1 MPDQNFK
8 TSCHHMSTCALTG
21 ASAFFDAIPGSFM
34 LINGPLWCYFYAMKY
49 VEDYDASALRRFHC
63 TQPEGNALVY
73 GTEKDLLAG
82 LDFVKSN
89 FTPERIFILNNCSV
103 SLVGDDIAGIAAKA
117 ELPCPVYAADCGGIA
132 GDFSEGYEIALLR
145 VIEEVK
151 KNAKNN
157 TGLCYKKGKT
167 QNGNT
172 EGNATTSGKNS
183 KTDTECA
190 EATNSMDGRCDAQ
203 VTGNTNTV
211 KAGSGTPSVNLLG
224 LSPTY
229 FRGEEDIK
237 EIRRILE
244 AAGYR
249 INSIPGG
256 GSGWDEIMRL
266 PEADLNLVV
275 RDELALKAAKQLEQ
289 DYGTPYL
296 SAGMPYGIEGTL
308 HWLDKINEVLPAKNP
323 EAVRQEAEAVN
334 ARLQFRS
341 SNMQSLWGPLWFDN
355 ILVAA
360 PPSEAAGIA
369 EAVRG
374 EWADTGNLIIHFTQG
389 TALRPKAATKI
400 CIAGKDD
407 AAMKETFENWSG
419 GLVMGSSLEASR
431 LVRLKKP
438 FVTCNIV
445 LPAYHEIIATD
456 LPLCGIRGAAYL
468 FERIWNAKLSACM
481 DEVKQTN

>member
-1 MPDQNFK
+1 MHDNDFK

-82 LDFVKSN
+82 LDFVKTN
-89 FTPERIFILNNCSV
+89 FTPERVFLLNNCSV
-103 SLVGDDIAGIAAKA
+103 SLVGDDIVGIAGKA
-117 ELPCPVYAADCGGIA
+117 ELPFPVYAADCGGIS
-132 GDFSEGYEIALLR
+132 GDFAEGYEIALLR

-151 KNAKNN
+151 KNAKAKSD
-157 TGLCYKKGKT
+157 LADVS
-167 QNGNT
+167 
-172 EGNATTSGKNS
+172 EANS
-183 KTDTECA
+183 KNAD
-190 EATNSMDGRCDAQ
+190 EAKVSENLNLETIDC
-203 VTGNTNTV
+203 
-211 KAGSGTPSVNLLG
+211 KPSVNLLG

-244 AAGYR
+244 MAGYH
-249 INSIPGG
+249 INAIPGG
-256 GSGWDEIMRL
+256 GSAWSEIMRL
-266 PEADLNLVV
+266 PQADLNLVL
-275 RDELALKAAKQLEQ
+275 RDELALKAAKELQAEF
-289 DYGTPYL
+289 GTPYL
-296 SAGMPYGIEGTL
+296 SVGMPYGIQGTL
-308 HWLDKINEVLPAKNP
+308 RWLDTINEVLPAKNR
-323 EAVRQEAEAVN
+323 EAIRQEAEAVN

-355 ILVAA
+355 ILIAA

-374 EWADTGNLIIHFTQG
+374 EWADTGNLVIHFTQD
-389 TALRPKAATKI
+389 TALRPQAATKI

-407 AAMKETFENWSG
+407 TAMKETFENWSG

-438 FVTCNIV
+438 FVNCNIV

-456 LPLCGIRGAAYL
+456 SPLCGIRGAAYL
-468 FERIWNAKLSACM
+468 FERIWNAKLSGCM
-481 DEVKQTN
+481 DEVKSIR

>member
-1 MPDQNFK
+1 MHDNDFK

-82 LDFVKSN
+82 LDFVKAN
-89 FTPERIFILNNCSV
+89 FTPERVFLLNNCSV
-103 SLVGDDIAGIAAKA
+103 SLVGDDIVGIAAKA
-117 ELPCPVYAADCGGIA
+117 ELPFPVYAADCGGIA
-132 GDFSEGYEIALLR
+132 GDFAEGYEIALLR

-151 KNAKNN
+151 RNAKAKSN
-157 TGLCYKKGKT
+157 L
-167 QNGNT
+167 
-172 EGNATTSGKNS
+172 AL
-183 KTDTECA
+183 
-190 EATNSMDGRCDAQ
+190 
-203 VTGNTNTV
+203 
-211 KAGSGTPSVNLLG
+211 PSVNVLG

-244 AAGYR
+244 TAGYH
-249 INSIPGG
+249 INAIPGG
-256 GSGWDEIMRL
+256 GSAWSEIMRL
-266 PEADLNLVV
+266 PQADLNLVL
-275 RDELALKAAKQLEQ
+275 RDELALKAAKELQAEF
-289 DYGTPYL
+289 GTPYL
-296 SAGMPYGIEGTL
+296 SVGMPYGIAGTL
-308 HWLDKINEVLPAKNP
+308 RWLENLNAVLPAKNL
-323 EAVRQEAEAVN
+323 EAVRLEAETVN

-355 ILVAA
+355 ILIAA
-360 PPSEAAGIA
+360 PPSEATGIA

-374 EWADTGNLIIHFTQG
+374 EWADTGNLVIHFTQD
-389 TALRPKAATKI
+389 TALRPQAATKI

-438 FVTCNIV
+438 FVNCNIV

-456 LPLCGIRGAAYL
+456 SPLCGIRGAAYL
-468 FERIWNAKLSACM
+468 FERIWNAKLSGYM
-481 DEVKQTN
+481 DEVKSVR

>member
-1 MPDQNFK
+1 MHDNDFK

-82 LDFVKSN
+82 LDFVKTN
-89 FTPERIFILNNCSV
+89 FTPERVFLLNNCSV
-103 SLVGDDIAGIAAKA
+103 SLVGDDIAGIAGKA
-117 ELPCPVYAADCGGIA
+117 ELPFPVYAADCGGIA
-132 GDFSEGYEIALLR
+132 GDFAEGYEIALLR

-151 KNAKNN
+151 RNAKAKSD
-157 TGLCYKKGKT
+157 L
-167 QNGNT
+167 
-172 EGNATTSGKNS
+172 AS
-183 KTDTECA
+183 
-190 EATNSMDGRCDAQ
+190 
-203 VTGNTNTV
+203 
-211 KAGSGTPSVNLLG
+211 PSVNVLG

-244 AAGYR
+244 TAGYH
-249 INSIPGG
+249 INAIPGG
-256 GSGWDEIMRL
+256 GSAWSEIMRL
-266 PEADLNLVV
+266 PQADLNLVL
-275 RDELALKAAKQLEQ
+275 RDELALKAAKELQAEF
-289 DYGTPYL
+289 GTPYL
-296 SAGMPYGIEGTL
+296 SVGMPYGIQGTL
-308 HWLDKINEVLPAKNP
+308 RWLDTINAVLPAKNR
-323 EAVRQEAEAVN
+323 EAIRQEAETVN

-355 ILVAA
+355 ILIAA

-369 EAVRG
+369 EVVRG
-374 EWADTGNLIIHFTQG
+374 EWADTGNLVIHFAQD
-389 TALRPKAATKI
+389 TALRPQAATKI

-407 AAMKETFENWSG
+407 TAMKETFENWSS

-438 FVTCNIV
+438 FVNCNIV

-456 LPLCGIRGAAYL
+456 SPLCGIRGAAYL
-468 FERIWNAKLSACM
+468 FERIWNAKLSGCM
-481 DEVKQTN
+481 DEVKSIR

>member
-1 MPDQNFK
+1 MPVSSHYAKEEPHMHDNDFK

-82 LDFVKSN
+82 LDFVKAN
-89 FTPERIFILNNCSV
+89 FTPERVFLLNNCSV

-117 ELPCPVYAADCGGIA
+117 ELPFPVYAADCGGIA
-132 GDFSEGYEIALLR
+132 GDFAEGYEIALLR

-151 KNAKNN
+151 RNAKAKSN
-157 TGLCYKKGKT
+157 L
-167 QNGNT
+167 
-172 EGNATTSGKNS
+172 AL
-183 KTDTECA
+183 
-190 EATNSMDGRCDAQ
+190 
-203 VTGNTNTV
+203 
-211 KAGSGTPSVNLLG
+211 PSVNVLG

-244 AAGYR
+244 TAGYH
-249 INSIPGG
+249 INAIPGG
-256 GSGWDEIMRL
+256 GSAWSEIMRL
-266 PEADLNLVV
+266 PQADLNLVL
-275 RDELALKAAKQLEQ
+275 RDELALKAAKELQAEF
-289 DYGTPYL
+289 GTPYL
-296 SAGMPYGIEGTL
+296 SVGLPYGIAGTL
-308 HWLDKINEVLPAKNP
+308 RWLENLNAVLPAKNL
-323 EAVRQEAEAVN
+323 EAVRLEAETVN

-355 ILVAA
+355 ILIAA
-360 PPSEAAGIA
+360 PPSEATGIA

-374 EWADTGNLIIHFTQG
+374 EWADTGNLVIHFTQD
-389 TALRPKAATKI
+389 TALRPQAATKI

-438 FVTCNIV
+438 FVNCNIV

-456 LPLCGIRGAAYL
+456 SPLCGIRGAAYL
-468 FERIWNAKLSACM
+468 FERIWNAKLSGYM
-481 DEVKQTN
+481 DEVKSVR

>member
-1 MPDQNFK
+1 MPVSSHYAKEEPHMHDNDFK

-82 LDFVKSN
+82 LDFVKAN
-89 FTPERIFILNNCSV
+89 FTPERVFLLNNCSV

-117 ELPCPVYAADCGGIA
+117 ELPFPVYAADCGGIA
-132 GDFSEGYEIALLR
+132 GDFAEGYEIALLR
-145 VIEEVK
+145 AIEEVK
-151 KNAKNN
+151 KNAKAKSD
-157 TGLCYKKGKT
+157 L
-167 QNGNT
+167 
-172 EGNATTSGKNS
+172 AS
-183 KTDTECA
+183 
-190 EATNSMDGRCDAQ
+190 
-203 VTGNTNTV
+203 
-211 KAGSGTPSVNLLG
+211 PSVNVLG

-244 AAGYR
+244 TAGYH
-249 INSIPGG
+249 INAIPGG
-256 GSGWDEIMRL
+256 GSAWSEIMRL
-266 PEADLNLVV
+266 PQADLNLVL
-275 RDELALKAAKQLEQ
+275 RDELALKAAKELQAEF
-289 DYGTPYL
+289 GTPYL
-296 SAGMPYGIEGTL
+296 SVGMPYGIAGTL
-308 HWLDKINEVLPAKNP
+308 RWLENLNAVLPAKNL
-323 EAVRQEAEAVN
+323 EAVRLEAETVN

-355 ILVAA
+355 ILIAA
-360 PPSEAAGIA
+360 PPSEATGIA

-374 EWADTGNLIIHFTQG
+374 EWADTGNLVIHFTQD
-389 TALRPKAATKI
+389 TALRPQAATKI

-438 FVTCNIV
+438 FVNCNIV

-456 LPLCGIRGAAYL
+456 SPLCGIRGAAYL
-468 FERIWNAKLSACM
+468 FERIWNAKLSGYM
-481 DEVKQTN
+481 DEVKSVR

>member
-1 MPDQNFK
+1 MRDNDFK

-82 LDFVKSN
+82 LEFVKTN
-89 FTPERIFILNNCSV
+89 FTLERIFILNNCSV

-132 GDFSEGYEIALLR
+132 GDFAEGYEIALLR

-151 KNAKNN
+151 KNAKTKRDLADVSEANSEN
-157 TGLCYKKGKT
+157 T
-167 QNGNT
+167 T
-172 EGNATTSGKNS
+172 EANVSENINPETV
-183 KTDTECA
+183 DT
-190 EATNSMDGRCDAQ
+190 
-203 VTGNTNTV
+203 
-211 KAGSGTPSVNLLG
+211 KPSVNLLG

-244 AAGYR
+244 TAGYH
-249 INSIPGG
+249 INAIPGG
-256 GSGWDEIMRL
+256 GSAWDEIMEL
-266 PEADLNLVV
+266 PQADLNLVL
-275 RDELALKAAKQLEQ
+275 RDELALKAAKELESEF
-289 DYGTPYL
+289 GTPYL
-296 SAGMPYGIEGTL
+296 SAGMPYGIQGTL
-308 HWLDKINEVLPAKNP
+308 AWLEKINTVLPATNLKT
-323 EAVRQEAEAVN
+323 VRQEAETVN

-355 ILVAA
+355 ILIAA

-374 EWADTGNLIIHFTQG
+374 EWADTGNLVIHFTED
-389 TALRPKAATKI
+389 TPLRPKAANKI
-400 CIAGKDD
+400 CVTGKDD
-407 AAMKETFENWSG
+407 AAMKETFENWTG
-419 GLVMGSSLEASR
+419 GLVIGSSLETSR
-431 LVRLKKP
+431 FVRLKKP
-438 FVTCNIV
+438 FVNCNIV
-445 LPAYHEIIATD
+445 LPSYHEIIATD
-456 LPLCGIRGAAYL
+456 SPLCGIRGASYL
-468 FERIWNAKLSACM
+468 FERIWNAKLNSCM
-481 DEVKQTN
+481 EEVK

>member
-1 MPDQNFK
+1 MRDNDFK

-82 LDFVKSN
+82 LDFVKAN

-117 ELPCPVYAADCGGIA
+117 ELPCPVYAADCGGIS
-132 GDFSEGYEIALLR
+132 GDFAEGYEIALLR
-145 VIEEVK
+145 VIAEVK
-151 KNAKNN
+151 KNA
-157 TGLCYKKGKT
+157 
-167 QNGNT
+167 
-172 EGNATTSGKNS
+172 EA
-183 KTDTECA
+183 KTDVSFEHAKSQNCNNGSAAVSETKSENAA
-190 EATNSMDGRCDAQ
+190 E
-203 VTGNTNTV
+203 V
-211 KAGSGTPSVNLLG
+211 KVSASANPAISSAKPSVNVLG

-244 AAGYR
+244 TAGYR
-249 INSIPGG
+249 INAIPGG
-256 GSGWDEIMRL
+256 GSAWSEIMQL
-266 PEADLNLVV
+266 PQADLNLVL
-275 RDELALKAAKQLEQ
+275 RDELALKAAKELQAEF
-289 DYGTPYL
+289 GTPYL
-296 SAGMPYGIEGTL
+296 SVGMPYGIQGTL
-308 HWLDKINEVLPAKNP
+308 RWLDTINATLPAKNR
-323 EAVRQEAEAVN
+323 EAIRQEAETVN

-355 ILVAA
+355 ILIAA
-360 PPSEAAGIA
+360 PPSEASGIA

-374 EWADTGNLIIHFTQG
+374 EWADTGNLVIHFTQD
-389 TALRPKAATKI
+389 TALRPQAATKI

-407 AAMKETFENWSG
+407 TAMKETFENWSG

-438 FVTCNIV
+438 FVNCNIV

-456 LPLCGIRGAAYL
+456 SPLCGIRGAAYL
-468 FERIWNAKLSACM
+468 FERIWNAKLSGCM
-481 DEVKQTN
+481 DEVKSIR

>member
-1 MPDQNFK
+1 MRDNDFK

-82 LDFVKSN
+82 LDFVKAN

-132 GDFSEGYEIALLR
+132 GDFAEGYEIALLR
-145 VIEEVK
+145 VIAEVK
-151 KNAKNN
+151 KNAEAKRD
-157 TGLCYKKGKT
+157 LADVS
-167 QNGNT
+167 
-172 EGNATTSGKNS
+172 EANS
-183 KTDTECA
+183 KNAD
-190 EATNSMDGRCDAQ
+190 EAKVSENLNLETIDC
-203 VTGNTNTV
+203 
-211 KAGSGTPSVNLLG
+211 KPSVNLLG

-244 AAGYR
+244 MAGYR
-249 INSIPGG
+249 INAIPGG
-256 GSGWDEIMRL
+256 GSAWSEIMRL
-266 PEADLNLVV
+266 PQADLNLVL
-275 RDELALKAAKQLEQ
+275 RDELALKAAKELQAEF
-289 DYGTPYL
+289 GTPYL
-296 SAGMPYGIEGTL
+296 SVGMPYGIQGTL
-308 HWLDKINEVLPAKNP
+308 RWLDTINAVLPAKNR
-323 EAVRQEAEAVN
+323 EAIRQEAEAVN

-355 ILVAA
+355 ILIAA

-374 EWADTGNLIIHFTQG
+374 EWADTGNLVIHFTQD
-389 TALRPKAATKI
+389 TALRPQAATKI

-438 FVTCNIV
+438 FVNCNIV

-456 LPLCGIRGAAYL
+456 SPLCGIRGAAYL
-468 FERIWNAKLSACM
+468 FERIWNAKLSGCM
-481 DEVKQTN
+481 DEVKSIR

>member
-1 MPDQNFK
+1 MRDNDFK

-82 LDFVKSN
+82 LEFVKTN

-103 SLVGDDIAGIAAKA
+103 SLVGDDIAGIAARA

-132 GDFSEGYEIALLR
+132 GDFAEGYEIALLR

-151 KNAKNN
+151 KNAKTKRDLADVSEANSEN
-157 TGLCYKKGKT
+157 T
-167 QNGNT
+167 T
-172 EGNATTSGKNS
+172 EANVSENINPETV
-183 KTDTECA
+183 DT
-190 EATNSMDGRCDAQ
+190 
-203 VTGNTNTV
+203 
-211 KAGSGTPSVNLLG
+211 KPSVNLLG

-244 AAGYR
+244 TAGYH
-249 INSIPGG
+249 INAIPGG
-256 GSGWDEIMRL
+256 GSAWDEIMEL
-266 PEADLNLVV
+266 PQADLNLVF
-275 RDELALKAAKQLEQ
+275 RDELALKAARELETEF
-289 DYGTPYL
+289 GTPYL
-296 SAGMPYGIEGTL
+296 SVGMPYGIAGTL
-308 HWLDKINEVLPAKNP
+308 RWLDTINAALPAKNT
-323 EAVRQEAEAVN
+323 EAIRQEAEAVN

-355 ILVAA
+355 ILIAA

-374 EWADTGNLIIHFTQG
+374 EWADTSNLVIHFTQD
-389 TALRPKAATKI
+389 TPLRPKAATKI

-407 AAMKETFENWSG
+407 AAMKETFENWTG
-419 GLVMGSSLEASR
+419 GLVIGSSLETSR

-438 FVTCNIV
+438 FVNCNIV
-445 LPAYHEIIATD
+445 LPSYHEIIATD
-456 LPLCGIRGAAYL
+456 SPLCGIRGAAYL
-468 FERIWNAKLSACM
+468 FERIWNAKLNSCM
-481 DEVKQTN
+481 EEVK

>member
-1 MPDQNFK
+1 MRDNDFK

-82 LDFVKSN
+82 LDFVKAN

-132 GDFSEGYEIALLR
+132 GDFAEGYEIALLR
-145 VIEEVK
+145 LIKEVK
-151 KNAKNN
+151 NHTSANA
-157 TGLCYKKGKT
+157 GV
-167 QNGNT
+167 
-172 EGNATTSGKNS
+172 SSKNS
-183 KTDTECA
+183 
-190 EATNSMDGRCDAQ
+190 AT
-203 VTGNTNTV
+203 
-211 KAGSGTPSVNLLG
+211 KPSVNLLG

-237 EIRRILE
+237 EICRILE
-244 AAGYR
+244 TAGYR
-249 INSIPGG
+249 INAIPGG
-256 GSGWDEIMRL
+256 GSAWDEIMEL
-266 PEADLNLVV
+266 PQADLNLVL
-275 RDELALKAAKQLEQ
+275 RDELALKAAKELESEF
-289 DYGTPYL
+289 GTPYL
-296 SAGMPYGIEGTL
+296 SAGMPYGIQGTL
-308 HWLDKINEVLPAKNP
+308 AWLEKINTVLPATNLKT
-323 EAVRQEAEAVN
+323 VRQEAETVN

-355 ILVAA
+355 ILIAA

-374 EWADTGNLIIHFTQG
+374 EWADTGNLVIHFTED
-389 TALRPKAATKI
+389 TPLRPKAANKI
-400 CIAGKDD
+400 CVTGKDD
-407 AAMKETFENWSG
+407 AAMKETFENWTG
-419 GLVMGSSLEASR
+419 GLVIGSSLETSR
-431 LVRLKKP
+431 FVRLKKP
-438 FVTCNIV
+438 FVNCNIV
-445 LPAYHEIIATD
+445 LPSYHEIIATD
-456 LPLCGIRGAAYL
+456 SPLCGIRGASYL
-468 FERIWNAKLSACM
+468 FERIWNAKLNSCM
-481 DEVKQTN
+481 EEVK

>member
-1 MPDQNFK
+1 MHDNDFK

-82 LDFVKSN
+82 LDFVKAN
-89 FTPERIFILNNCSV
+89 FTPERVFLLNNCSV

-117 ELPCPVYAADCGGIA
+117 ELPFPVYAADCGGIA
-132 GDFSEGYEIALLR
+132 GDFAEGYEIALLR

-151 KNAKNN
+151 RNAKAKSN
-157 TGLCYKKGKT
+157 L
-167 QNGNT
+167 
-172 EGNATTSGKNS
+172 AL
-183 KTDTECA
+183 
-190 EATNSMDGRCDAQ
+190 
-203 VTGNTNTV
+203 
-211 KAGSGTPSVNLLG
+211 PSVNVLG

-244 AAGYR
+244 TAGYH
-249 INSIPGG
+249 INAIPGG
-256 GSGWDEIMRL
+256 GSAWSEIMRL
-266 PEADLNLVV
+266 PQADLNLVL
-275 RDELALKAAKQLEQ
+275 RDELALKAAKELQAEF
-289 DYGTPYL
+289 GTPYL
-296 SAGMPYGIEGTL
+296 SVGMPYGIAGTL
-308 HWLDKINEVLPAKNP
+308 RWLKNLNAVLPAKNL
-323 EAVRQEAEAVN
+323 EAVRLEAETVN

-355 ILVAA
+355 ILIAA
-360 PPSEAAGIA
+360 PPSEATGIA

-374 EWADTGNLIIHFTQG
+374 EWADTGNLVIHFTQD
-389 TALRPKAATKI
+389 TALRPQAATKI

-438 FVTCNIV
+438 FVNCNIV

-456 LPLCGIRGAAYL
+456 SPLCGIR
-468 FERIWNAKLSACM
+468 ERKAERLHG
-481 DEVKQTN
+481 

>member
-1 MPDQNFK
+1 MRDNDFK

-73 GTEKDLLAG
+73 GTEKDLLAS
-82 LDFVKSN
+82 LDFVKAN
-89 FTPERIFILNNCSV
+89 FTPERVFLLNNCSV

-132 GDFSEGYEIALLR
+132 GDFAEGYEIALLR
-145 VIEEVK
+145 VIAEVK
-151 KNAKNN
+151 KNAEAKRD
-157 TGLCYKKGKT
+157 LADVS
-167 QNGNT
+167 
-172 EGNATTSGKNS
+172 EANS
-183 KTDTECA
+183 KNAD
-190 EATNSMDGRCDAQ
+190 EAKVSENLNLETIDC
-203 VTGNTNTV
+203 
-211 KAGSGTPSVNLLG
+211 KPSVNLLG

-244 AAGYR
+244 MAGYH
-249 INSIPGG
+249 INAIPGG
-256 GSGWDEIMRL
+256 GSAWSEIMRL
-266 PEADLNLVV
+266 PQADLNLVL
-275 RDELALKAAKQLEQ
+275 RDELALKAAKELQAEF
-289 DYGTPYL
+289 GTPYL
-296 SAGMPYGIEGTL
+296 SVGMPYGIQGTL
-308 HWLDKINEVLPAKNP
+308 RWLDTINEVLPAKNR
-323 EAVRQEAEAVN
+323 EAIRQEAEAVN

-355 ILVAA
+355 ILIAA

-374 EWADTGNLIIHFTQG
+374 EWADTGNLVIHFTQD
-389 TALRPKAATKI
+389 TALRPQAATKI

-407 AAMKETFENWSG
+407 TAMKETFENWSG

-438 FVTCNIV
+438 FVNCNIV

-456 LPLCGIRGAAYL
+456 SPLCGIRGAAYL
-468 FERIWNAKLSACM
+468 FERIWNAKLSGCM
-481 DEVKQTN
+481 DEVKSTR

>member
-1 MPDQNFK
+1 MHDNDFK

-21 ASAFFDAIPGSFM
+21 ASAFFNAIPGSFM

-82 LDFVKSN
+82 LDFVKAN
-89 FTPERIFILNNCSV
+89 FTPERVFLLNNCSV

-117 ELPCPVYAADCGGIA
+117 ELPFPVYAADCGGIA
-132 GDFSEGYEIALLR
+132 GDFAEGYEIALLR
-145 VIEEVK
+145 VIKEAK
-151 KNAKNN
+151 KNAK
-157 TGLCYKKGKT
+157 
-167 QNGNT
+167 
-172 EGNATTSGKNS
+172 ANS
-183 KTDTECA
+183 DLA
-190 EATNSMDGRCDAQ
+190 S
-203 VTGNTNTV
+203 
-211 KAGSGTPSVNLLG
+211 PSVNLLG

-244 AAGYR
+244 TAGYR
-249 INSIPGG
+249 INAIPGG
-256 GSGWDEIMRL
+256 GSAWGEIMRL
-266 PEADLNLVV
+266 PQADLNLVL
-275 RDELALKAAKQLEQ
+275 RDELALKAAKELQEEF
-289 DYGTPYL
+289 GTPYL
-296 SAGMPYGIEGTL
+296 SVGMPYGIVGTL
-308 HWLDKINEVLPAKNP
+308 RWLDAINAVLPAKNR
-323 EAVRQEAEAVN
+323 EAIRQEAETVN

-355 ILVAA
+355 ILIAA

-374 EWADTGNLIIHFTQG
+374 EWADTGNLVIHFTQD
-389 TALRPKAATKI
+389 TALRPPAATKI

-438 FVTCNIV
+438 FVNCNIV

-456 LPLCGIRGAAYL
+456 SPLCGIRGAAYL
-468 FERIWNAKLSACM
+468 FERIWNAKLSGCM
-481 DEVKQTN
+481 DEVKSEY

>member
-1 MPDQNFK
+1 MRDNDFK

-63 TQPEGNALVY
+63 TQPEGNSLVY

-82 LDFVKSN
+82 LDFVKAN

-103 SLVGDDIAGIAAKA
+103 SLVGDDIAGITAKA
-117 ELPCPVYAADCGGIA
+117 ELPYPVYAADCGGIA
-132 GDFSEGYEIALLR
+132 GDFAEGYEIALLR
-145 VIEEVK
+145 VIAEVK
-151 KNAKNN
+151 KNAEAKRD
-157 TGLCYKKGKT
+157 LADVS
-167 QNGNT
+167 
-172 EGNATTSGKNS
+172 EANS
-183 KTDTECA
+183 KNAD
-190 EATNSMDGRCDAQ
+190 EAKVSENLNLETIDC
-203 VTGNTNTV
+203 
-211 KAGSGTPSVNLLG
+211 KPSVNLLG

-244 AAGYR
+244 MAGYR
-249 INSIPGG
+249 INAIPGG
-256 GSGWDEIMRL
+256 GSAWSEIMRL
-266 PEADLNLVV
+266 PQADLNLVL
-275 RDELALKAAKQLEQ
+275 RDELALKAAKELQAEF
-289 DYGTPYL
+289 GTPYL
-296 SAGMPYGIEGTL
+296 SVGMPYGIQGAL
-308 HWLDKINEVLPAKNP
+308 RWLDTINAVLPAKNR
-323 EAVRQEAEAVN
+323 EAIRQEAEAVN

-355 ILVAA
+355 ILIAA

-374 EWADTGNLIIHFTQG
+374 EWADTGNLVIHFTQD
-389 TALRPKAATKI
+389 TALRPQAATKI

-407 AAMKETFENWSG
+407 TAMKETFENWSG

-438 FVTCNIV
+438 FVNCNIV

-456 LPLCGIRGAAYL
+456 SPLCGIRGAAYL
-468 FERIWNAKLSACM
+468 FERIWNAKLSGCM
-481 DEVKQTN
+481 DEVKSIR

>member
-1 MPDQNFK
+1 MHDNDFK

-82 LDFVKSN
+82 LDFVKAN
-89 FTPERIFILNNCSV
+89 FTPERVFLLNNCSV

-117 ELPCPVYAADCGGIA
+117 ELPFPVYAADCGGIA
-132 GDFSEGYEIALLR
+132 GDFAEGYEIALLR
-145 VIEEVK
+145 VIAEVK
-151 KNAKNN
+151 KNAEAKRD
-157 TGLCYKKGKT
+157 LADVS
-167 QNGNT
+167 
-172 EGNATTSGKNS
+172 EANS
-183 KTDTECA
+183 KNAD
-190 EATNSMDGRCDAQ
+190 EAKVSENLNLETIDC
-203 VTGNTNTV
+203 
-211 KAGSGTPSVNLLG
+211 KPSVNLLG

-244 AAGYR
+244 TAGYH
-249 INSIPGG
+249 INAIPGG
-256 GSGWDEIMRL
+256 GSAWSEIMQL
-266 PEADLNLVV
+266 PQADLNLVL
-275 RDELALKAAKQLEQ
+275 RDELALKAAKELQAKF
-289 DYGTPYL
+289 GTPYL
-296 SAGMPYGIEGTL
+296 SVGMPYGIAGTL
-308 HWLDKINEVLPAKNP
+308 RWLDAINAVLPAKNR
-323 EAVRQEAEAVN
+323 EAIRQEAETVN

-355 ILVAA
+355 ILIAA

-374 EWADTGNLIIHFTQG
+374 EWADTGNLVIHFTQD
-389 TALRPKAATKI
+389 TALRPQAATKI

-407 AAMKETFENWSG
+407 GAMKETFENWSG

-438 FVTCNIV
+438 FVNCNIV
-445 LPAYHEIIATD
+445 LPAYHEIIAID
-456 LPLCGIRGAAYL
+456 APLCGIRGAAYL
-468 FERIWNAKLSACM
+468 FERIWNAKLSGCM
-481 DEVKQTN
+481 DEVKSIR

>member
-1 MPDQNFK
+1 MRDNDFK

-63 TQPEGNALVY
+63 TQPEGNSLVY

-82 LDFVKSN
+82 LDFVKAN

-103 SLVGDDIAGIAAKA
+103 SLVGDDIAGITAKA
-117 ELPCPVYAADCGGIA
+117 ELPYPVYAADCGGIA
-132 GDFSEGYEIALLR
+132 GDFAEGYEIALLR
-145 VIEEVK
+145 VIAEVK
-151 KNAKNN
+151 KNAEAKRD
-157 TGLCYKKGKT
+157 LADVS
-167 QNGNT
+167 
-172 EGNATTSGKNS
+172 EANS
-183 KTDTECA
+183 KNAD
-190 EATNSMDGRCDAQ
+190 EAKVSENLNFETIDC
-203 VTGNTNTV
+203 
-211 KAGSGTPSVNLLG
+211 KPSVNLLG

-244 AAGYR
+244 MAGYR
-249 INSIPGG
+249 INAIPGG
-256 GSGWDEIMRL
+256 GSAWSEIMRL
-266 PEADLNLVV
+266 PQADLNLVL
-275 RDELALKAAKQLEQ
+275 RDELALKAAKELQAEF
-289 DYGTPYL
+289 GTPYL
-296 SAGMPYGIEGTL
+296 SVGMPYGIQGTL
-308 HWLDKINEVLPAKNP
+308 RWLDTINAVLPAKNR
-323 EAVRQEAEAVN
+323 EAIRQEAEAVN

-355 ILVAA
+355 ILIAA

-374 EWADTGNLIIHFTQG
+374 EWADTGNLVIHFTQD
-389 TALRPKAATKI
+389 TALRPQAATKI

-407 AAMKETFENWSG
+407 TAMKETFE
-419 GLVMGSSLEASR
+419 SR

-438 FVTCNIV
+438 FVNCNIV

-456 LPLCGIRGAAYL
+456 SPLCGIRGAAYL
-468 FERIWNAKLSACM
+468 FERIWNAKLSGCM
-481 DEVKQTN
+481 DEVKSIR

>member
-1 MPDQNFK
+1 MPDNTWK

-82 LDFVKSN
+82 LDFVKAN

-103 SLVGDDIAGIAAKA
+103 SLVGDDIAGIAARA

-132 GDFSEGYEIALLR
+132 GDFAEGYEIALLR
-145 VIEEVK
+145 TIAEVK
-151 KNAKNN
+151 KNAKDKSD
-157 TGLCYKKGKT
+157 L
-167 QNGNT
+167 
-172 EGNATTSGKNS
+172 AS
-183 KTDTECA
+183 
-190 EATNSMDGRCDAQ
+190 
-203 VTGNTNTV
+203 
-211 KAGSGTPSVNLLG
+211 PSVNLLG

-244 AAGYR
+244 TAGYH
-249 INSIPGG
+249 INAIPGG
-256 GSGWDEIMRL
+256 GSAWDEIMEL
-266 PEADLNLVV
+266 PQADLNLVL
-275 RDELALKAAKQLEQ
+275 RDELALKAAKELESEF
-289 DYGTPYL
+289 GTPYL
-296 SAGMPYGIEGTL
+296 SAGMPYGIQGTL
-308 HWLDKINEVLPAKNP
+308 AWLEKINTVLPATNLK
-323 EAVRQEAEAVN
+323 AVRQEAETVN

-355 ILVAA
+355 ILIAA

-374 EWADTGNLIIHFTQG
+374 EWADTGNLVIHFTED
-389 TALRPKAATKI
+389 TPLRPKAANKI

-407 AAMKETFENWSG
+407 AAMKETFENWTG

-431 LVRLKKP
+431 LVRLNKP
-438 FVTCNIV
+438 FVNCNIV
-445 LPAYHEIIATD
+445 LPSYHEIIATAS
-456 LPLCGIRGAAYL
+456 PLCGIHGAAYL
-468 FERIWNAKLSACM
+468 FERIWNAKLNSCM
-481 DEVKQTN
+481 EEVKSGY

>member
-1 MPDQNFK
+1 MPDNTWK

-82 LDFVKSN
+82 LDFVKAN

-103 SLVGDDIAGIAAKA
+103 SLVGDDIAGIAARA

-132 GDFSEGYEIALLR
+132 GDFAEGYEIALLR
-145 VIEEVK
+145 TIAEVK
-151 KNAKNN
+151 KNAKDKSD
-157 TGLCYKKGKT
+157 L
-167 QNGNT
+167 
-172 EGNATTSGKNS
+172 AS
-183 KTDTECA
+183 
-190 EATNSMDGRCDAQ
+190 
-203 VTGNTNTV
+203 
-211 KAGSGTPSVNLLG
+211 PSVNLLG

-244 AAGYR
+244 TAGYH
-249 INSIPGG
+249 ISAIPGG
-256 GSGWDEIMRL
+256 GSAWDEIMEL
-266 PEADLNLVV
+266 PQADLNLVL
-275 RDELALKAAKQLEQ
+275 RDELALKAAKELESEF
-289 DYGTPYL
+289 GTPYL
-296 SAGMPYGIEGTL
+296 SAGMPYGIQGTL
-308 HWLDKINEVLPAKNP
+308 AWLEKINTVLPATNLK
-323 EAVRQEAEAVN
+323 AVRQEAETVN

-355 ILVAA
+355 ILIAA

-374 EWADTGNLIIHFTQG
+374 EWADTGNLVIHFTED
-389 TALRPKAATKI
+389 TPLRPKAANKI
-400 CIAGKDD
+400 CVTGKDD
-407 AAMKETFENWSG
+407 AAMKETFENWTG
-419 GLVMGSSLEASR
+419 GLVIGSSLETSR
-431 LVRLKKP
+431 FVRLKKP
-438 FVTCNIV
+438 FVNCNIV
-445 LPAYHEIIATD
+445 LPSYHEIIATD
-456 LPLCGIRGAAYL
+456 SPLCGIRGASNL
-468 FERIWNAKLSACM
+468 FERIWNAKLNSCM
-481 DEVKQTN
+481 EEVK

>member
-1 MPDQNFK
+1 MPVSSRYAKEEPHMHDNDFK

-82 LDFVKSN
+82 LDFVKTN
-89 FTPERIFILNNCSV
+89 FTPERVFLLNNCSV
-103 SLVGDDIAGIAAKA
+103 SLVGDDIVGIAGKA
-117 ELPCPVYAADCGGIA
+117 ELPFPVYAADCGGIA
-132 GDFSEGYEIALLR
+132 GDFAEGYEIALLR

-151 KNAKNN
+151 KNAKAKSD
-157 TGLCYKKGKT
+157 L
-167 QNGNT
+167 
-172 EGNATTSGKNS
+172 AS
-183 KTDTECA
+183 
-190 EATNSMDGRCDAQ
+190 
-203 VTGNTNTV
+203 
-211 KAGSGTPSVNLLG
+211 PSVNVLG

-244 AAGYR
+244 TAGYR
-249 INSIPGG
+249 INAIPGG
-256 GSGWDEIMRL
+256 GSAWSEIMRL
-266 PEADLNLVV
+266 PQADLNLVL
-275 RDELALKAAKQLEQ
+275 RDELALKAAKELQAEF
-289 DYGTPYL
+289 GTPYL
-296 SAGMPYGIEGTL
+296 SVGMPYGIVGTL
-308 HWLDKINEVLPAKNP
+308 RWLEKINAVLPAKNL
-323 EAVRQEAEAVN
+323 EAVRLEAETVN

-355 ILVAA
+355 ILIAA

-374 EWADTGNLIIHFTQG
+374 EWADTGNLVIHFTQD
-389 TALRPKAATKI
+389 TALRPQAATKT

-438 FVTCNIV
+438 FVNCNIV

-456 LPLCGIRGAAYL
+456 SPLCGIRGAAYL
-468 FERIWNAKLSACM
+468 FERIWNAKLSSCM
-481 DEVKQTN
+481 DEVKSMY

>member
-1 MPDQNFK
+1 MRDNDFK
-8 TSCHHMSTCALTG
+8 TSCHHMSTCALAG

-82 LDFVKSN
+82 LEFVKTN

-132 GDFSEGYEIALLR
+132 GDFAEGYEIALLR

-151 KNAKNN
+151 KNAKTKRDLADVSEANSEN
-157 TGLCYKKGKT
+157 T
-167 QNGNT
+167 T
-172 EGNATTSGKNS
+172 EANVSENINPETV
-183 KTDTECA
+183 DT
-190 EATNSMDGRCDAQ
+190 
-203 VTGNTNTV
+203 
-211 KAGSGTPSVNLLG
+211 KPSVNLLG

-244 AAGYR
+244 TAGYH
-249 INSIPGG
+249 INAIPGG
-256 GSGWDEIMRL
+256 GSAWDEIMEL
-266 PEADLNLVV
+266 PQADLNLVF
-275 RDELALKAAKQLEQ
+275 RDELALKAARELETEF
-289 DYGTPYL
+289 GTPYL
-296 SAGMPYGIEGTL
+296 SVGMPYGIAGTL
-308 HWLDKINEVLPAKNP
+308 RWLDTINAALPAKNT
-323 EAVRQEAEAVN
+323 EAIRQEAEAVN

-355 ILVAA
+355 ILIAA

-374 EWADTGNLIIHFTQG
+374 EWADTSNLVIHFTQD
-389 TALRPKAATKI
+389 TPLRPKAATKI

-407 AAMKETFENWSG
+407 AAMKETFENWTG
-419 GLVMGSSLEASR
+419 GLVIGSSLETSR

-438 FVTCNIV
+438 FVNCNIV
-445 LPAYHEIIATD
+445 LPSYHEIIATD
-456 LPLCGIRGAAYL
+456 SPLCGIRGAAYL
-468 FERIWNAKLSACM
+468 FERIWNAKLNSCM
-481 DEVKQTN
+481 EEVK

>member
-1 MPDQNFK
+1 MRDNDFK

-82 LDFVKSN
+82 LDFVKAN

-132 GDFSEGYEIALLR
+132 GDFAEGYEIALLR
-145 VIEEVK
+145 VI
-151 KNAKNN
+151 KNAKTKRDLADVSEANSEN
-157 TGLCYKKGKT
+157 T
-167 QNGNT
+167 T
-172 EGNATTSGKNS
+172 EANVSENINPETIDCK
-183 KTDTECA
+183 
-190 EATNSMDGRCDAQ
+190 
-203 VTGNTNTV
+203 
-211 KAGSGTPSVNLLG
+211 PSVNLLG

-244 AAGYR
+244 TAGYH
-249 INSIPGG
+249 INAIPGG
-256 GSGWDEIMRL
+256 GSAWSEIMQL
-266 PEADLNLVV
+266 PQADLNLVL
-275 RDELALKAAKQLEQ
+275 RDELALKAAKELQAEF
-289 DYGTPYL
+289 GTPYL
-296 SAGMPYGIEGTL
+296 SVGMPYGIAGTL
-308 HWLDKINEVLPAKNP
+308 RWLDTINAVLPAKNR
-323 EAVRQEAEAVN
+323 EAIRQEAEAVN

-355 ILVAA
+355 ILIAA

-374 EWADTGNLIIHFTQG
+374 EWADTGNLVIHFTQD
-389 TALRPKAATKI
+389 TALRPQAATKI

-407 AAMKETFENWSG
+407 TAMKETFENWSG

-438 FVTCNIV
+438 FVNCNIV

-456 LPLCGIRGAAYL
+456 SPLCGIRGAAYL
-468 FERIWNAKLSACM
+468 FERIWNAKLSGCM
-481 DEVKQTN
+481 DEVKSTR

>member
-1 MPDQNFK
+1 MRDNDFK

-82 LDFVKSN
+82 LDFVKAN
-89 FTPERIFILNNCSV
+89 FTPERVFLLNNCSV

-117 ELPCPVYAADCGGIA
+117 ELPFPVYAADCGGIA
-132 GDFSEGYEIALLR
+132 GDFAEGYEIALLR
-145 VIEEVK
+145 VIAEVK
-151 KNAKNN
+151 KNAEAKRD
-157 TGLCYKKGKT
+157 LADVS
-167 QNGNT
+167 
-172 EGNATTSGKNS
+172 EANS
-183 KTDTECA
+183 KNAD
-190 EATNSMDGRCDAQ
+190 EAKVSENLNLETIGC
-203 VTGNTNTV
+203 
-211 KAGSGTPSVNLLG
+211 KPSVNLLG

-244 AAGYR
+244 MAGYR
-249 INSIPGG
+249 INAIPGG
-256 GSGWDEIMRL
+256 GSAWSEIMRL
-266 PEADLNLVV
+266 PQADLNLVL
-275 RDELALKAAKQLEQ
+275 RDELALKAAKELQAEF
-289 DYGTPYL
+289 GTPYL
-296 SAGMPYGIEGTL
+296 SVGMPYGIQGTL
-308 HWLDKINEVLPAKNP
+308 RWLDTINAVLPAKNR
-323 EAVRQEAEAVN
+323 EAIRQEAEAVN

-355 ILVAA
+355 ILIAA

-374 EWADTGNLIIHFTQG
+374 EWADTGNLVIHFTQD
-389 TALRPKAATKI
+389 TALRPQAATKI

-407 AAMKETFENWSG
+407 TAMKETFENWSG

-438 FVTCNIV
+438 FVNCNIV

-456 LPLCGIRGAAYL
+456 SPICGIRGAAYL
-468 FERIWNAKLSACM
+468 FERIWNAKLSGCM
-481 DEVKQTN
+481 DKVKSEY

>member
-1 MPDQNFK
+1 MRDNDFK

-82 LDFVKSN
+82 LDFVKAN
-89 FTPERIFILNNCSV
+89 FTPERVFLLNNCSV

-117 ELPCPVYAADCGGIA
+117 ELPFPVYAADCGGIA
-132 GDFSEGYEIALLR
+132 GDFAEGYEIALLR

-151 KNAKNN
+151 KNAEAKRD
-157 TGLCYKKGKT
+157 LADVS
-167 QNGNT
+167 
-172 EGNATTSGKNS
+172 EANS
-183 KTDTECA
+183 KNAD
-190 EATNSMDGRCDAQ
+190 EAKVSEYLNLETIDC
-203 VTGNTNTV
+203 
-211 KAGSGTPSVNLLG
+211 KPSVNLLG

-244 AAGYR
+244 MAGYR
-249 INSIPGG
+249 INAIPGG
-256 GSGWDEIMRL
+256 GSAWSEIMRL
-266 PEADLNLVV
+266 PQADLNLVL
-275 RDELALKAAKQLEQ
+275 RDELALKAAKELQAEF
-289 DYGTPYL
+289 GTPYL
-296 SAGMPYGIEGTL
+296 SVGMPYGIQGTL
-308 HWLDKINEVLPAKNP
+308 RWLDTINAVLPAKNR
-323 EAVRQEAEAVN
+323 EAIRQEAEAVN

-355 ILVAA
+355 ILIAA

-374 EWADTGNLIIHFTQG
+374 EWADTGNLVIHFTQD
-389 TALRPKAATKI
+389 TALRPQAATKI

-407 AAMKETFENWSG
+407 TAMKETFENWSG
-419 GLVMGSSLEASR
+419 GLVMGSSLESSR

-438 FVTCNIV
+438 FVNCNIV

-456 LPLCGIRGAAYL
+456 SPLCGIRGAAYL
-468 FERIWNAKLSACM
+468 FERIWNAKLSGCM
-481 DEVKQTN
+481 DEVKSIR

>member
-1 MPDQNFK
+1 MPDNTWK

-21 ASAFFDAIPGSFM
+21 ESAFFDAIPGSFM

-82 LDFVKSN
+82 LDFVKAN

-103 SLVGDDIAGIAAKA
+103 SLVGDDIAGIAARA

-132 GDFSEGYEIALLR
+132 GDFAEGYEIALLR
-145 VIEEVK
+145 TIAEVK
-151 KNAKNN
+151 KNAKDKSD
-157 TGLCYKKGKT
+157 L
-167 QNGNT
+167 
-172 EGNATTSGKNS
+172 AS
-183 KTDTECA
+183 
-190 EATNSMDGRCDAQ
+190 
-203 VTGNTNTV
+203 
-211 KAGSGTPSVNLLG
+211 PSVNLLG

-244 AAGYR
+244 TAGYH
-249 INSIPGG
+249 INAIPGG
-256 GSGWDEIMRL
+256 GSAWDEIMEL
-266 PEADLNLVV
+266 PQADLNLVL
-275 RDELALKAAKQLEQ
+275 RDELALKAAKELESEF
-289 DYGTPYL
+289 GTPYL
-296 SAGMPYGIEGTL
+296 SAGMPYGIQGTL
-308 HWLDKINEVLPAKNP
+308 AWLEKINTVLPATNLK
-323 EAVRQEAEAVN
+323 AVRQEAETVN

-355 ILVAA
+355 ILIAA

-374 EWADTGNLIIHFTQG
+374 EWADTGNLVIHFTED
-389 TALRPKAATKI
+389 TPLRPKAANKI

-407 AAMKETFENWSG
+407 AAMKETFENWTG

-431 LVRLKKP
+431 LVRLNKP
-438 FVTCNIV
+438 FVNCNIV
-445 LPAYHEIIATD
+445 LPSYHEIIATAS
-456 LPLCGIRGAAYL
+456 PLCGIRGAAYL
-468 FERIWNAKLSACM
+468 FERIWNAKLNSCM
-481 DEVKQTN
+481 EEVKSGY

>member
-1 MPDQNFK
+1 
-8 TSCHHMSTCALTG
+8 
-21 ASAFFDAIPGSFM
+21 
-34 LINGPLWCYFYAMKY
+34 
-49 VEDYDASALRRFHC
+49 
-63 TQPEGNALVY
+63 
-73 GTEKDLLAG
+73 
-82 LDFVKSN
+82 
-89 FTPERIFILNNCSV
+89 
-103 SLVGDDIAGIAAKA
+103 
-117 ELPCPVYAADCGGIA
+117 
-132 GDFSEGYEIALLR
+132 
-145 VIEEVK
+145 
-151 KNAKNN
+151 
-157 TGLCYKKGKT
+157 
-167 QNGNT
+167 
-172 EGNATTSGKNS
+172 
-183 KTDTECA
+183 
-190 EATNSMDGRCDAQ
+190 
-203 VTGNTNTV
+203 
-211 KAGSGTPSVNLLG
+211 
-224 LSPTY
+224 
-229 FRGEEDIK
+229 
-237 EIRRILE
+237 
-244 AAGYR
+244 
-249 INSIPGG
+249 
-256 GSGWDEIMRL
+256 L

-308 HWLDKINEVLPAKNP
+308 HWLNKINEVLPAKNP

-438 FVTCNIV
+438 FVNCNIV

>member
-1 MPDQNFK
+1 MRDNDFK

-82 LDFVKSN
+82 LEFVKTN

-132 GDFSEGYEIALLR
+132 GDFAEGYEIALLR
-145 VIEEVK
+145 LIKEVK
-151 KNAKNN
+151 NHTSANA
-157 TGLCYKKGKT
+157 GV
-167 QNGNT
+167 
-172 EGNATTSGKNS
+172 SSKNS
-183 KTDTECA
+183 
-190 EATNSMDGRCDAQ
+190 AT
-203 VTGNTNTV
+203 
-211 KAGSGTPSVNLLG
+211 KPSVNLLG

-237 EIRRILE
+237 EICRILE
-244 AAGYR
+244 TAGYR
-249 INSIPGG
+249 INAIPGG
-256 GSGWDEIMRL
+256 GSAWDEIMEL
-266 PEADLNLVV
+266 PQADLNLVL
-275 RDELALKAAKQLEQ
+275 RDELALKAAKELESEF
-289 DYGTPYL
+289 GTPYL
-296 SAGMPYGIEGTL
+296 SAGMPYGIQGTL
-308 HWLDKINEVLPAKNP
+308 AWLEKINTVLPATNLKT
-323 EAVRQEAEAVN
+323 VRQEAETVN

-355 ILVAA
+355 ILIAA

-374 EWADTGNLIIHFTQG
+374 EWADTSNLVIHFTQD
-389 TALRPKAATKI
+389 TPLRPKAATKI

-407 AAMKETFENWSG
+407 AAMKETFENWTG
-419 GLVMGSSLEASR
+419 GLVIGSSLETSR

-438 FVTCNIV
+438 FVNCNIV
-445 LPAYHEIIATD
+445 LPSYHEIIATD
-456 LPLCGIRGAAYL
+456 SPLCGIRGAAYL
-468 FERIWNAKLSACM
+468 FERIWNAKLNSCM
-481 DEVKQTN
+481 EEVK

>member
-1 MPDQNFK
+1 MRDNDFK

-82 LDFVKSN
+82 LEFVKTN

-132 GDFSEGYEIALLR
+132 GDFAEGYEIALLR

-151 KNAKNN
+151 KNAKTKRDLADVSEANSEN
-157 TGLCYKKGKT
+157 T
-167 QNGNT
+167 T
-172 EGNATTSGKNS
+172 EANVSENINPETV
-183 KTDTECA
+183 DT
-190 EATNSMDGRCDAQ
+190 
-203 VTGNTNTV
+203 
-211 KAGSGTPSVNLLG
+211 KPSVNLLG

-244 AAGYR
+244 TAGYH
-249 INSIPGG
+249 INAIPGG
-256 GSGWDEIMRL
+256 GSAWDEIMEL
-266 PEADLNLVV
+266 PQADLNLVF
-275 RDELALKAAKQLEQ
+275 RDELALKAARELETEF
-289 DYGTPYL
+289 GTPYL
-296 SAGMPYGIEGTL
+296 SAGMPYGIAGTL
-308 HWLDKINEVLPAKNP
+308 RWLDTINAALPAKNT
-323 EAVRQEAEAVN
+323 EAIRQEAEAVN

-355 ILVAA
+355 ILIAA

-374 EWADTGNLIIHFTQG
+374 EWADTSNLVIHFTQD
-389 TALRPKAATKI
+389 TPLRPKAATKI

-407 AAMKETFENWSG
+407 AAMKETFENWTG
-419 GLVMGSSLEASR
+419 GLVIGSSLETSR

-438 FVTCNIV
+438 FVNCNIV
-445 LPAYHEIIATD
+445 LPSYHEIIATD
-456 LPLCGIRGAAYL
+456 SPLCGIRGAAYL
-468 FERIWNAKLSACM
+468 FERIWNAKLNSCM
-481 DEVKQTN
+481 EEVK

>member
-1 MPDQNFK
+1 MHDNDFK

-82 LDFVKSN
+82 LDFVKAN
-89 FTPERIFILNNCSV
+89 FTPERVFLLNNCSV

-117 ELPCPVYAADCGGIA
+117 ELPFPVYAADCGGIA
-132 GDFSEGYEIALLR
+132 GDFAEGYEIALLR
-145 VIEEVK
+145 AIEEVK
-151 KNAKNN
+151 RNAKAKSN
-157 TGLCYKKGKT
+157 L
-167 QNGNT
+167 
-172 EGNATTSGKNS
+172 AL
-183 KTDTECA
+183 
-190 EATNSMDGRCDAQ
+190 
-203 VTGNTNTV
+203 
-211 KAGSGTPSVNLLG
+211 PSVNVLG

-244 AAGYR
+244 TAGYR
-249 INSIPGG
+249 INAIPGG
-256 GSGWDEIMRL
+256 GSAWSEIMRL
-266 PEADLNLVV
+266 PQADLNLVL
-275 RDELALKAAKQLEQ
+275 RDELALKAAKELQAEF
-289 DYGTPYL
+289 GTPYL
-296 SAGMPYGIEGTL
+296 SVGLPYGIAGTL
-308 HWLDKINEVLPAKNP
+308 RWLENLNAVLPAKNL
-323 EAVRQEAEAVN
+323 EAVRLEAETVN

-355 ILVAA
+355 ILIAA
-360 PPSEAAGIA
+360 PPSEATGIA

-374 EWADTGNLIIHFTQG
+374 EWADTGNLVIHFTQD
-389 TALRPKAATKI
+389 TALRPQAATKI

-438 FVTCNIV
+438 FVNCNIV

-456 LPLCGIRGAAYL
+456 SPLCGIRGAAYL
-468 FERIWNAKLSACM
+468 FERIWNAKLSGYM
-481 DEVKQTN
+481 DEVKSVR

>member
-1 MPDQNFK
+1 MRDNDFK

-82 LDFVKSN
+82 LDFVKAN
-89 FTPERIFILNNCSV
+89 FTPERVFLLNNCSV

-132 GDFSEGYEIALLR
+132 GDFAEGYEIALLR
-145 VIEEVK
+145 VIAEVK
-151 KNAKNN
+151 KNAEAKRD
-157 TGLCYKKGKT
+157 LADVS
-167 QNGNT
+167 
-172 EGNATTSGKNS
+172 EANS
-183 KTDTECA
+183 KNAD
-190 EATNSMDGRCDAQ
+190 EAKVSENLNLETIDC
-203 VTGNTNTV
+203 
-211 KAGSGTPSVNLLG
+211 KPSVNLLG

-244 AAGYR
+244 MAGYH
-249 INSIPGG
+249 INAIPGG
-256 GSGWDEIMRL
+256 GSAWSEIMQL
-266 PEADLNLVV
+266 PQADLNLVL
-275 RDELALKAAKQLEQ
+275 RDELALKAAKELQAKF
-289 DYGTPYL
+289 GTPYL
-296 SAGMPYGIEGTL
+296 SVGMPYGIAGTL
-308 HWLDKINEVLPAKNP
+308 RWLDAINAVLPAKNR
-323 EAVRQEAEAVN
+323 EAIRQEAETVN

-355 ILVAA
+355 ILIAA

-374 EWADTGNLIIHFTQG
+374 EWADTGNLVIHFTQD
-389 TALRPKAATKI
+389 TALRPQAATKI

-407 AAMKETFENWSG
+407 GAMKETFENWSG

-438 FVTCNIV
+438 FVNCNIV

-456 LPLCGIRGAAYL
+456 SPLCGIRGAAYL
-468 FERIWNAKLSACM
+468 FERIWNAKLSGCM
-481 DEVKQTN
+481 DEVKSEY

>member
-1 MPDQNFK
+1 MRDNDFK

-82 LDFVKSN
+82 LDFVKAN

-132 GDFSEGYEIALLR
+132 GDFAEGYEIALLR
-145 VIEEVK
+145 VIAEVK
-151 KNAKNN
+151 KNAEAKRD
-157 TGLCYKKGKT
+157 LADVS
-167 QNGNT
+167 
-172 EGNATTSGKNS
+172 EANS
-183 KTDTECA
+183 KNAD
-190 EATNSMDGRCDAQ
+190 EAKVSENLNLETIDC
-203 VTGNTNTV
+203 
-211 KAGSGTPSVNLLG
+211 KPSVNLLG

-244 AAGYR
+244 TAGYH
-249 INSIPGG
+249 INAIPGG
-256 GSGWDEIMRL
+256 GSAWSEIMQL
-266 PEADLNLVV
+266 PQADLNLVL
-275 RDELALKAAKQLEQ
+275 RDELALKAAKELQAKF
-289 DYGTPYL
+289 GTPYL
-296 SAGMPYGIEGTL
+296 SVGMPYGIAGTL
-308 HWLDKINEVLPAKNP
+308 RWLDAINAILPAKNR
-323 EAVRQEAEAVN
+323 EAIRQEAETVN

-355 ILVAA
+355 ILIAA

-374 EWADTGNLIIHFTQG
+374 EWADTGNLVIHFTQD
-389 TALRPKAATKI
+389 TALRPQAATKI

-407 AAMKETFENWSG
+407 GAMKETFENWSG

-438 FVTCNIV
+438 FVNCNIV

-456 LPLCGIRGAAYL
+456 APLCGIRGAAYL
-468 FERIWNAKLSACM
+468 FERIWNAKLSGCM
-481 DEVKQTN
+481 DEVKSIR

>member
-1 MPDQNFK
+1 MPDNNWK

-21 ASAFFDAIPGSFM
+21 ASAFFASIPGSFV
-34 LINGPLWCYFYAMKY
+34 LVNGPLWCYFYAMKY

-89 FTPERIFILNNCSV
+89 FAPERVCILNNCSV

-117 ELPCPVYAADCGGIA
+117 ELPWPAYAVDCGGIA
-132 GDFSEGYEIALLR
+132 GDFAEGYEIALLR

-151 KNAKNN
+151 KANHKSNFGSASENN
-157 TGLCYKKGKT
+157 LSNVVQCKTKEELCGPDKTNLTVHAEGKPDH
-167 QNGNT
+167 
-172 EGNATTSGKNS
+172 SL
-183 KTDTECA
+183 
-190 EATNSMDGRCDAQ
+190 
-203 VTGNTNTV
+203 
-211 KAGSGTPSVNLLG
+211 NLLG

-244 AAGYR
+244 KAGYR
-249 INSIPGG
+249 INAIPGG
-256 GSGWDEIMRL
+256 GSTWDEIMEL
-266 PEADLNLVV
+266 PKAELNIVL
-275 RDELALKAAKQLEQ
+275 RDELALKAARELKAEF
-289 DYGTPYL
+289 GTPYL
-296 SAGMPYGIEGTL
+296 SAGMPYGIVGTL
-308 HWLDKINEVLPAKNP
+308 QWLEKINSVLPAKNLA
-323 EAVRQEAEAVN
+323 AVQQEAEAVN

-355 ILVAA
+355 ILIAA

-374 EWADTGNLIIHFTQG
+374 EWADTGNLIIHFTQD
-389 TALRPKAATKI
+389 TSIRPRAATKI
-400 CIAGKDD
+400 CVAGKDD
-407 AAMKETFENWSG
+407 AAMKETFENWTG
-419 GLVMGSSLEASR
+419 GLVLGSSLEASR

-438 FVTCNIV
+438 FVNCNIV
-445 LPAYHEIIATD
+445 LPTYHEIIATD
-456 LPLCGIRGAAYL
+456 SPLCGIRGAAWL

-481 DEVKQTN
+481 DEVKESD